1 MSAPSHY
8 RPLRP
13 LPHRHNMLDDN
24 QAPKKLFFCVQ
35 QAQPASGCSS
45 GQTSHL
51 RQHCHFTFLTTQLGY
66 TAAIRTCV
74 FRKAALSN
82 NPISRLSSIAQL
94 FRFIAPYRWRWLG
107 AVSALLVTAA
117 ITLTIGQGVRMVINE
132 GFVAGSS
139 EQLKSAVFFLF
150 SLAVLMSIGTF
161 VRFYLVSWL
170 GERVSADIRT
180 TVFNNMVT
188 MDAAFFDTTRS
199 GEITTRLTADTTL
212 LQTIIGSSF
221 SLALRSTISMTGALI
236 ILLITNLKLT
246 LIIFACVPI
255 VLLPIL
261 IFGRRVR
268 TLSRQ
273 SQDSIADVGA
283 YAGEIIQHIKTV
295 QSYTRENQEKT
306 AFAGEVEKTFSIAKR
321 RIGQRALLIAA
332 VILLIFG
339 ALSGMLWVGGNDV
352 INGVMSPGDLG
363 AFVFYALLVAMG
375 VATLSEV
382 YGELQRAVGA
392 TDRLM
397 ELMRAT
403 PAIKGPHTPIRRAQT
418 LPAAI
423 AMQHVTFAYPSRP
436 EHPALSNFSLEIPE
450 GKIIALVGPSGA
462 GKSTLFELVQR
473 FYDPQSGTIL
483 LGGTDLRE
491 LDPHE
496 LRSQLG
502 VVAQHPALFSADV
515 MHNIRY
521 GKPDANEDEVIE
533 AARGAYAHDFIER
546 LPNGYKSY
554 LGEQGVR
561 LSGGQR
567 QRIAIARAILKNP
580 RILLLDEATSALDT
594 QSELQVQMALNTLM
608 ENRTTVIIAH
618 RLSTVLH
625 ADQIVVMDHGQWVA
639 SGTHSE
645 LLQTSALYASL
656 AAHQFQHSA

>member
-1 MSAPSHY
+1 MA
-8 RPLRP
+8 
-13 LPHRHNMLDDN
+13 
-24 QAPKKLFFCVQ
+24 
-35 QAQPASGCSS
+35 
-45 GQTSHL
+45 
-51 RQHCHFTFLTTQLGY
+51 
-66 TAAIRTCV
+66 
-74 FRKAALSN
+74 N
-82 NPISRLSSIAQL
+82 NPVKKLSSITQL
-94 FRFIAPYRWRWLG
+94 FKFIAPYRWRWLS
-107 AVSALLVTAA
+107 AVAALLITAA
-117 ITLTIGQGVRMVINE
+117 ITLTIGQGVRMVIDE

-161 VRFYLVSWL
+161 IRFYLVSWL

-180 TVFNNMVT
+180 AVFDNMVT
-188 MDAAFFDTTRS
+188 MDSAFFDTTRS
-199 GEITTRLTADTTL
+199 GEITSRLTTDTTL

-221 SLALRSTISMTGALI
+221 SLALRSSISMVGALI

-268 TLSRQ
+268 TLSRK
-273 SQDSIADVGA
+273 SQDSIADVGT
-283 YAGEIIQHIKTV
+283 YAGEIIQYIKTV
-295 QSYTRENQEKT
+295 QSYTRENEEKA
-306 AFAGEVEKTFSIAKR
+306 AFKGEVEKAFTIAKR
-321 RIGQRALLIAA
+321 RIGQRAMLIAA

-397 ELMRAT
+397 ELMTATPSITSPATLASST
-403 PAIKGPHTPIRRAQT
+403 PAITATPPSTPAPDTHQ
-418 LPAAI
+418 LPAEI
-423 AMQHVTFAYPSRP
+423 IIDNVTFAYPSRP
-436 EHPALSNFSLEIPE
+436 DQPALVDFSLAIPE
-450 GKIIALVGPSGA
+450 GGIIALVGPSGA
-462 GKSTLFELVQR
+462 GKSTVFELLQR
-473 FYDPQSGTIL
+473 FYDPQTGAIK
-483 LGGTDLRE
+483 LGGMDLRDF
-491 LDPHE
+491 DPQQ
-496 LRSQLG
+496 LRQQFG

-515 MHNIRY
+515 LHNIRY
-521 GKPDANEDEVIE
+521 GKPDASDEEVIA
-533 AARGAYAHDFIER
+533 AARAAYAHEFITQ
-546 LPNGYKSY
+546 LPDGYQSY

-567 QRIAIARAILKNP
+567 QRIAIARAILKDP

-594 QSELQVQMALNTLM
+594 QSEFQVQLALDKLM

-618 RLSTVLH
+618 RLSTVVH
-625 ADQIVVMDHGQWVA
+625 ADRIVVMDHGRWVA
-639 SGTHSE
+639 SGTHDE
-645 LLQTSALYASL
+645 LLEGSALYASL
-656 AAHQFQHSA
+656 ATHQFRRST